1 MSERNRPGSSKL
13 ASYQPTPGNLRQT
26 QPDFPPP
33 RSSPQVEQPAE
44 GSGRRVRSLGATV
57 YATART
63 VATLSNFLRLLGVA
77 LIVYGAI
84 GLAASLYGYSLVRQA
99 FASAREIG
107 VLAPGEKG
115 NALRSLE
122 SIATTLDD
130 ASKTSAN
137 LTSSFKESQTSL
149 KTASEVATDVAA
161 SFRQVAQVASFQ
173 LFGIQPMAG
182 MAQPFLE
189 SSDRLDTLSQD
200 LTRTSGAIGANAT
213 DMQRLSA
220 DFNRLKVEVD
230 GLAQTVSR
238 LPTDPTSG
246 EGARRL
252 ETALS
257 AMLIWIALQGVG
269 SIALGLALLLIPFM
283 KRARTFQAGQA
294 SPDYTM

>member
-1 MSERNRPGSSKL
+1 M
-13 ASYQPTPGNLRQT
+13 T
-26 QPDFPPP
+26 QPSAATRSPGGSPDHSASEER
-33 RSSPQVEQPAE
+33 RSSRLRAVY
-44 GSGRRVRSLGATV
+44 ATV

-115 NALRSLE
+115 NALRGLE
-122 SIATTLDD
+122 SIAATLDD

-137 LTSSFKESQTSL
+137 LTGSFKESQTSL

-182 MAQPFLE
+182 MAQPFQE

-200 LTRTSGAIGANAT
+200 LTRTSGALGANAT

-257 AMLIWIALQGVG
+257 AMLIWIALQGFG

-283 KRARTFQAGQA
+283 KRARTFQASQA
-294 SPDYTM
+294 SPDYAM